1 MNQKNQSIFISGTQ
15 IRIHPSFSSD
25 RGTFASRLGLSKHMN
40 QEQANAA
47 AKLLKKDFAQE
58 LAVRI
63 IEECP
68 DAEERSEQLFRYAIH
83 LAEKGETT
91 GAQAVL
97 AQLESGA
104 KTSLSHF
111 YADFVRGILKEAA
124 GDATGALSVLL
135 EVERAMSKSAVPRC
149 DRTVDFARE
158 LCTRIGM
165 VSLELREP
173 RNALERLTKVPE
185 TPFVSYLIGTC
196 YFDLTRYE
204 IAIDYL
210 ARALY
215 SAMDDRTRLLALYQL
230 GVAEYR
236 RGRYTEA
243 LRHLSRCTTLLG
255 CGSLPSGL
263 VYEAIVAS
271 ANRAGDYETVAQY
284 TPLLAMHV
292 TGFTDFNTR

>member
-1 MNQKNQSIFISGTQ
+1 MNQ
-15 IRIHPSFSSD
+15 PE
-25 RGTFASRLGLSKHMN
+25 AS
-40 QEQANAA
+40 AA
-47 AKLLKKDFAQE
+47 AKVLKKDFAQD

-68 DAEERSEQLFRYAIH
+68 DPEERADQLFRYAIQ

-97 AQLESGA
+97 AQLESGPE
-104 KTSLSHF
+104 SFLSQL
-111 YADFVRGILKEAA
+111 YTEFVRAVLKEAG
-124 GDATGALSVLL
+124 GDVTGALSALL
-135 EVERAMSKSAVPRC
+135 EIEREMSNSSVRRSA
-149 DRTVDFARE
+149 RTIEVAAD

-165 VSLELREP
+165 LSLELREP

-196 YFDLTRYE
+196 HFDLTQYE
-204 IAIDYL
+204 TAVDYL

-215 SAMDDRTRLLALYQL
+215 SALDDRTRLLASYQL

-236 RGRYTEA
+236 RGRYAEA

-263 VYEAIVAS
+263 IYEAIVAS
-271 ANRAGDYETVAQY
+271 ANRAGDHETVAQY
-284 TPLLAMHV
+284 TPLLAMHA
-292 TGFTDFNTR
+292 TGFTGCCTK